1 MSCRERRERIYLHA
15 ADVLEDDERAELEA
29 HLASGCPHC
38 NEALVEDR
46 ELLAGLALSLAPVVP
61 PTRVREQLLARV
73 REQGSREV
81 RPAARRAP
89 RRPRA
94 WFAPRRVAELAGV
107 ALGAAALTLGVVWW
121 QLGSRSAD
129 EPAALAADAPS
140 AEEATL
146 ELEALRE
153 QIAEQD
159 GELAE
164 LEGQVEAAGE
174 ISTLLAAREL
184 DVLDLAATETGSEA
198 WGRAFWDPD
207 YHCYFRARNLPPLA
221 GEQHYVLWMIGANDR
236 LHAAGT
242 LEADARGDFVIF
254 TRLPRELS
262 PISRSFVTAEAEPHG
277 EQPTGPTLLAGESQR
292 SG

>member
-1 MSCRERRERIYLHA
+1 MSCRERRERIFLHA
-15 ADVLEDDERAELEA
+15 ADVLEDDERTELEA
-29 HLASGCPHC
+29 HLATGCPHC
-38 NEALVEDR
+38 NEALAEER
-46 ELLAGLALSLAPVVP
+46 EQLAGLALSLAPVAP

-73 REQGSREV
+73 REQGSREA
-81 RPAARRAP
+81 PPTARRAP
-89 RRPRA
+89 RQPRA
-94 WFAPRRVAELAGV
+94 WLAPRRVAELAGA
-107 ALGAAALTLGVVWW
+107 ALGAAALTLGAVWW
-121 QLGSRSAD
+121 QLGNRGSD
-129 EPAALAADAPS
+129 ERAADPPAS
-140 AEEATL
+140 EETTL

-153 QIAEQD
+153 QLAEQD

-174 ISTLLAAREL
+174 ISRLLAAREL

-221 GEQHYVLWMIGANDR
+221 GEQHYVLWMIGADDR

-242 LEADARGDFVIF
+242 LEPDARGDFVIF

-277 EQPTGPTLLAGESQR
+277 EEPAGPTLLVGESQR

>member
-1 MSCRERRERIYLHA
+1 MSCRERRELIFLHA
-15 ADVLEDDERAELEA
+15 ADVLEDHERAELEA
-29 HLASGCPHC
+29 HLATGCPHC
-38 NEALVEDR
+38 NEALAEER
-46 ELLAGLALSLAPVVP
+46 EQLAGLALSLAPVVP

-73 REQGSREV
+73 REQGSREAV
-81 RPAARRAP
+81 STGRRAP

-94 WFAPRRVAELAGV
+94 WLTPRRVAELAGA
-107 ALGAAALTLGVVWW
+107 ALGAAALTLGAVWW
-121 QLGSRSAD
+121 QLGSRGAD
-129 EPAALAADAPS
+129 ELAADAPP
-140 AEEATL
+140 AEEAAL

-153 QIAEQD
+153 QLAEQD

-174 ISTLLAAREL
+174 IAKLLAAREL

-221 GEQHYVLWMIGANDR
+221 GEQHYVLWMIGADDR

-242 LEADARGDFVIF
+242 LEPDALGDFVIF

-277 EQPTGPTLLAGESQR
+277 EQPAGPTLLAGEARR